1 MAAPTME
8 PELAEAHMRR
18 LLAGL
23 GLDREYVRG
32 EGDTLYYRDHNG
44 DEVAVLDL
52 VGGYGTLVFGHN
64 HPELVALARDLLAK
78 RVPLHAQLSYHPYA
92 NELAAALNRVLH
104 REFGIDEPY
113 SAVFANSGAEGI
125 ETAMKHAELDRVIR
139 VGELHAAVEADIATA
154 RAAVADGTATV
165 SAEARARLGL
175 AEGSDFDALVAELG
189 RRHGEILGRGPVFL
203 TLEGSFHGKLAG
215 SVQLT
220 HHAGYRAPFRALA
233 AQARFVPVGEPGALA
248 EVLAEERTVLPSPV
262 VVDGQVTLVER
273 EYPAIGAFFVE
284 PVQGEGGI
292 HVLSPESAAEIRAAA
307 DAVGFPVVVDEVQ
320 SGMGRTGRLFSAS
333 GVGLL
338 GDYFVLAKGLGGGI
352 AKTAALLV
360 RQSRYR
366 SDFELVHS
374 STFAKDAL
382 SCHIGIK
389 VVEMLEADGGAAYER
404 AVARGARLRAEL
416 DAVAA
421 EFPDVVSQVRGK
433 GLMLGIEFHDLSEST
448 SEVLR
453 DNARAGLI
461 GYVAAGYLLREHAI
475 RVFPTASAAHT
486 LRVEPS
492 LGITDEA
499 IERFG
504 QALRGLCAILGKA
517 DGMALLP
524 G

>member
-8 PELAEAHMRR
+8 PELAEAHMRG

-23 GLDREYVRG
+23 GLDVEYVRG
-32 EGDTLYYRDHNG
+32 EGDTLYYRDRDG
-44 DEVAVLDL
+44 TETAVLDL
-52 VGGYGTLVFGHN
+52 VGGYGTLIFGHN
-64 HPELVALARDLLAK
+64 HPDLVALARDLLAK
-78 RVPLHAQLSYHPYA
+78 RVPLHAQFSYHPYA

-139 VGELHAAVEADIATA
+139 VGELHAAVEADIAAA

-165 SAEARARLGL
+165 SAEARARLGVTD
-175 AEGSDFDALVAELG
+175 GVDFDAVVSEIARHNAEV
-189 RRHGEILGRGPVFL
+189 LGRGPVFL

-220 HHAGYRAPFRALA
+220 HNAGYRAPFRALA
-233 AQARFVPVGEPGALA
+233 AQARFVPVDQPGALA
-248 EVLAEERTVLPSPV
+248 SVLAEERVALLAPV
-262 VVDGQVTLVER
+262 VVDGQVTLAER
-273 EYPAIGAFFVE
+273 DFPAIGAFFVE

-292 HVLSPESAAEIRAAA
+292 HVLSPELAAEIRAAA
-307 DAVGFPVVVDEVQ
+307 DSAGFPVVVDEVQ
-320 SGMGRTGRLFSAS
+320 SGMGRTGRFFSAS
-333 GVGLL
+333 GIGLL

-389 VVEMLEADGGAAYER
+389 VVEMLEADDGAAYRLAVER
-404 AVARGARLRAEL
+404 GGRLRREL

-421 EFPDVVSQVRGK
+421 EFPDVVAAVRGR
-433 GLMLGIEFHDLSEST
+433 GLMLGIEFHDLTGST

-461 GYVAAGYLLREHAI
+461 GYLVAGYLLREQSI

-492 LGITDEA
+492 LAISDEA
-499 IERFG
+499 IEQFG
-504 QALRGLCAILGKA
+504 RALRALCAIIGKA

-524 G
+524 N